1 MNGKKETRIT
11 IIRIDKGEV
20 RPMKKLHILFAVLVI
35 AAMALSVCQPAAPAP
50 APAADKPKEE
60 AKPAAGGDKICSGVN
75 VVFFPGGDAGTPFTN
90 NVYNGA
96 KQAESDLGA
105 KVDYIFSGWNVEKMT
120 QQLKEAAA
128 KKPDG
133 IAIMGHPG
141 DDAYGPIVDEAEKA
155 GIIITSQNTQ
165 LPKLQAKYQSNG
177 FGYVGAILYDAG
189 FSLGNEAVKRAGLKS
204 GDRAMVWGLL
214 SQAGRG
220 ERTKGVKE
228 ALEKA
233 GLTVDYIEIDDAV
246 NKDAS
251 AGTPTFTGYVASH
264 PDVKLIVTD
273 HGALTATLE
282 TYLKASS
289 KGPDDIY
296 AAGFDLSPAT
306 LSAIRGG
313 WTDLVIDQQPYLQGY
328 IPILQ
333 ICLTKKY
340 GFAGMHIDTG
350 SGFASKE
357 NIEFLAPLVE
367 KEIR

>member
-1 MNGKKETRIT
+1 
-11 IIRIDKGEV
+11 
-20 RPMKKLHILFAVLVI
+20 MKKVHVLFAILIIAVMVLS
-35 AAMALSVCQPAAPAP
+35 ACQPAPAP
-50 APAADKPKEE
+50 APAAAPQEAPKAE
-60 AKPAAGGDKICSGVN
+60 ALKTGAICSDVR

-105 KVDYIFSGWNVEKMT
+105 KVDYVFSGWNVEKMVS
-120 QQLKEAAA
+120 QLKEAVAT
-128 KKPDG
+128 KPDG

-141 DDAYGPIVDEAEKA
+141 DDAYAPIVDEAEAA

-165 LPKLQAKYQSNG
+165 LPVLQAKYGSKG
-177 FGYVGAILYDAG
+177 FGYVGAVLYEAG
-189 FSLGNEAVKRAGLKS
+189 FSLGSEAVARAGLKA

-220 ERTKGVKE
+220 ERTKGVKD
-228 ALEKA
+228 AIEKA
-233 GLTVDYIEIDDAV
+233 GLTVDYLEIEDAV

-264 PDVKLIVTD
+264 PDVKLVVTD

-282 TYLKASS
+282 TYLKAAG
-289 KGPDDIY
+289 KQPDDIY

-306 LSAIRGG
+306 LAAIRGG

-328 IPILQ
+328 LPILQ

-340 GFAGMHIDTG
+340 GFAGLHIDTG
-350 SGFASKE
+350 SGFASKD
-357 NIEFLAPLVE
+357 NVEFLAPFVE